1 MSAGTG
7 IGAEDGD
14 GTIEIGM
21 MSREILPKA
30 GAGRGAGTM
39 ATAVAWAFFSRAG
52 YIRPQCDVTRTSH
65 VGLRRCGHDFA
76 GQGALTAHLRGNRD
90 TSGKLQRRRTRDA
103 THQF

>member
-21 MSREILPKA
+21 MGYILPKA

-52 YIRPQCDVTRTSH
+52 IHASQCDVTKTS
-65 VGLRRCGHDFA
+65 RCGPA
-76 GQGALTAHLRGNRD
+76 
-90 TSGKLQRRRTRDA
+90 
-103 THQF
+103 